1 MLRGIVLF
9 LLLANGVY
17 FAWSQGLLAAYG
29 LAPEPVSE
37 PQRLAQQLRPE
48 MVVLVPPPQTETV
61 PPSGA
66 TAVPVAAA
74 PAQVA
79 SAPDG
84 PTECLTAGVFDVERG
99 TVLAKALAD
108 TLPAGSWTLEP
119 GVEPGRWMVYMG
131 RYANTEL
138 LERKKA
144 ELRGMRID
152 FDAPPANL
160 EPGLSLGR
168 FSSEARANRLLADVT
183 QRGVRTAHVV
193 AERLETQGMRLVLPR
208 VDAALKAQLEALK
221 PALGGK
227 ALRAC
232 PA

>member
-9 LLLANGVY
+9 LLLANAVY

-37 PQRLAQQLRPE
+37 PQRLAQQIRPE
-48 MVVLVPPPQTETV
+48 MVVLLPPPSA
-61 PPSGA
+61 P
-66 TAVPVAAA
+66 AVPVAAA
-74 PAQVA
+74 PAEVA

-99 TVLAKALAD
+99 TLLAKTLAD

-119 GVEPGRWMVYMG
+119 DVEPGRWMVYMG

-138 LERKKA
+138 LDRKKA
-144 ELRGMRID
+144 ELRGMRIP
-152 FDAPPANL
+152 FDAAPANL

-168 FSSEARANRLLADVT
+168 FSSEAGANRLLADVT

-193 AERLETQGMRLVLPR
+193 AERLETQGMRLKLPA
-208 VDAALKAQLEALK
+208 VDAAMKAQLEALK

>member
-48 MVVLVPPPQTETV
+48 MVVLVPPPSAE
-61 PPSGA
+61 
-66 TAVPVAAA
+66 AVSVAAA
-74 PAQVA
+74 PAVVA
-79 SAPDG
+79 IAPAE
-84 PTECLTAGVFDVERG
+84 PTECLTAGLFDVARG

-108 TLPAGSWTLEP
+108 ALPAGSWTLEP

-131 RYANTEL
+131 RYANAEL
-138 LERKKA
+138 LDRKKA
-144 ELRGMRID
+144 ELRGMRIK
-152 FDAPPANL
+152 FDAAPANL

-168 FSSEARANRLLADVT
+168 FDTEAGANKLLAEVT

-193 AERLETQGMRLVLPR
+193 AERLETHGMWLMLPT
-208 VDAALKAQLEALK
+208 VDAALKTRLEALK
-221 PALGGK
+221 PELGGK
-227 ALRAC
+227 ALKTC

>member
-9 LLLANGVY
+9 LLLANAVY

-48 MVVLVPPPQTETV
+48 MVVLVPPP
-61 PPSGA
+61 SA
-66 TAVPVAAA
+66 TAVPVPVAAA

-183 QRGVRTAHVV
+183 QRGVRTAQVV

-208 VDAALKAQLEALK
+208 VDAAMKAQLETLK

>member
-29 LAPEPVSE
+29 LAPDPVSE

-48 MVVLVPPPQTETV
+48 MVVLVPPP
-61 PPSGA
+61 GGK
-66 TAVPVAAA
+66 TAAMAVAAA
-74 PAQVA
+74 PAEVA

-99 TVLAKALAD
+99 TLLAKTLAD

-138 LERKKA
+138 LDRKKA

-168 FSSEARANRLLADVT
+168 FSSEARANRLLADLT
-183 QRGVRTAHVV
+183 QRGVRTAQVV

-208 VDAALKAQLEALK
+208 VDAAMKAQLEALK